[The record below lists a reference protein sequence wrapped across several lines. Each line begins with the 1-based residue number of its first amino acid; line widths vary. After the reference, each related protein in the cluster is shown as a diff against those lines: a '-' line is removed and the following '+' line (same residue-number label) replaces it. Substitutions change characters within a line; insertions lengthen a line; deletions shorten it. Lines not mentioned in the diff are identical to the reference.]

1 MIEGRNPM
9 PRTEDTPKAPDRS
22 VSGKE
27 TAEEALIKEL
37 KSWTRREI
45 SYAASGVPE
54 EERAEMNP

>member
-1 MIEGRNPM
+1 MTEGRNPM

-22 VSGKE
+22 AKE

>member
-1 MIEGRNPM
+1 MAKSE
-9 PRTEDTPKAPDRS
+9 ETPFPSSPGKAA
-22 VSGKE
+22 GKE
-27 TAEEALIKEL
+27 TAEEALIREL

>member
-1 MIEGRNPM
+1 M

-22 VSGKE
+22 AGGKE

>member
-1 MIEGRNPM
+1 M

-22 VSGKE
+22 GKE
-27 TAEEALIKEL
+27 TAEEALIREL